1 LTSKAKPALNYC
13 LWCLNGTANTM
24 KFVLT
29 NQKVSWEG
37 NMLPVCEKHRKS
49 VEAAKD
55 ICR

>member
-1 LTSKAKPALNYC
+1 
-13 LWCLNGTANTM
+13 M

-37 NMLPVCEKHRKS
+37 NMLPVCGKHRKV
-49 VEAAKD
+49 VEQSKD